1 MAKPKTPPAEPKRV
15 TCGECRHFV
24 RDTSGISRSNETGEY
39 FMGVCGK
46 GLTPDNIRK
55 VFANKP
61 RICSHHLST
70 L

>member
-15 TCGECRHFV
+15 TCGECINFI

-39 FMGVCGK
+39 FMGICHRE
-46 GLTPDNIRK
+46 LMPDGCLK

-61 RICSHHLST
+61 RICPKWKPLR
-70 L
+70 